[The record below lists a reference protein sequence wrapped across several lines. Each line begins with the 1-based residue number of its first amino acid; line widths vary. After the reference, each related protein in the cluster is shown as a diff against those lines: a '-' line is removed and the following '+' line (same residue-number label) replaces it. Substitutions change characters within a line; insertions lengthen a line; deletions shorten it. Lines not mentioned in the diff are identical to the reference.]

1 VRQVDAD
8 EAARLVS
15 AATVTDAAHEGD
27 LRIVVSGNHATP
39 SLVLN
44 AVDQQL
50 ERYRLWA
57 LNAQSGLPDRDGVV
71 LETCFVGPGMR
82 RSRRLRYLPARLSLV
97 PVLFRETLRPDV
109 VIVNASRVI
118 DGRLSLGTEVNVM
131 CAAIEQCRAGGG
143 LLVAQVNKHMP
154 YTIGDGEYDADAF
167 DLLVEGDQPLAHVA
181 RPAVDDT
188 SQAIGER
195 VAGRVPD
202 GATLQLGIGAIP
214 DASLPGVAK
223 RRSLRV
229 WSEMIS
235 DGVLTLLRE
244 GALDADEQVVTSF
257 AFGSP
262 ELYEWIDCN
271 PKVRL
276 TRTETTNSPSLIAER
291 PLMVSVNA
299 ALQVDLFGQANA
311 SRIHNRIY
319 SGFGGQTDFIV
330 GALHSQRGQALIAL
344 RSWHPKAD
352 ASTIVPLVDEPVTS
366 FQHSAVISEQGVAD
380 ILGRSQEEQ
389 ARNLIEHA
397 AHPRAREGLYKA
409 ASALSLV

>member
-8 EAARLVS
+8 EAARIV
-15 AATVTDAAHEGD
+15 AATTPRERD

-39 SLVLN
+39 RLVLD

-50 ERYRLWA
+50 ERYRVWA
-57 LNAQSGLPDRDGVV
+57 LNAQGGIPDRGGVA

-82 RSRRLRYLPARLSLV
+82 YSPRLRYLPARLSLV

-109 VIVNASRVI
+109 VIVNVSRLI
-118 DGRLSLGTEVNVM
+118 DGRFSLGTEVNVL
-131 CAAIEQCRAGGG
+131 CAAIEQCRDGGG

-154 YTIGDGEYDADAF
+154 YTFGDGEYDADDF
-167 DLLVEGDQPLAHVA
+167 DLIVEGDQQMEHVP

-188 SQAIGER
+188 SRTIGER

-223 RRSLRV
+223 RRHLKV

-244 GALDADEQVVTSF
+244 GAIDADEQIVTSF
-257 AFGSP
+257 AFGSG
-262 ELYEWIDCN
+262 ELYEWIDRN
-271 PKVRL
+271 PNVRM

-291 PLMVSVNA
+291 ALMVSVNA

-330 GALHSQRGQALIAL
+330 GALHSQGGQALIAL
-344 RSWHPKAD
+344 RSWHPKVD
-352 ASTIVPLVDEPVTS
+352 ASTIVPLIDEPVTS
-366 FQHSAVISEQGVAD
+366 FQHSAVISEQGVAE
-380 ILGRSQEEQ
+380 IFGKSQEEQ

-397 AHPRAREGLYKA
+397 AHPSARDDLYKA
-409 ASALSLV
+409 AAGMSLL